1 MGLHLMQPA
10 IFAALLL
17 RPLLHVHEQQQ
28 QHLSA
33 VRCDAPVALA
43 AKAKKKAGAK
53 KAPSKGGGFGGAPKA
68 NGKANGK
75 AHPAALGQAGK
86 ALSVRDFLKAGAS
99 AG

>member
-28 QHLSA
+28 HQLSA

-43 AKAKKKAGAK
+43 ARA
-53 KAPSKGGGFGGAPKA
+53 FGGALSRVL
-68 NGKANGK
+68 G
-75 AHPAALGQAGK
+75 HRRCVCRLFLGQKSAAP
-86 ALSVRDFLKAGAS
+86 ALNHLEENGYLGRCGSTK
-99 AG
+99 